1 MNCLYWNLGEPEH
14 SSKSISETEEVTDN
28 TKVSVVGLIHSRG
41 VSRVMPV
48 EFSDTGD
55 TRRDQQFNVER

>member
-1 MNCLYWNLGEPEH
+1 M
-14 SSKSISETEEVTDN
+14 TDN

-55 TRRDQQFNVER
+55 TQRDQQFNVER